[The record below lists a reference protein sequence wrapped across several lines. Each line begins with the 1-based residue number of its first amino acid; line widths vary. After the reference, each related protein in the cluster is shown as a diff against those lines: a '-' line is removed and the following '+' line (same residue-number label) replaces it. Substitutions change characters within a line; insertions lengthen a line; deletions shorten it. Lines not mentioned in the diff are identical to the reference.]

1 MATWVYTWVG
11 SRERERGSFHVC
23 FSAACCWRV
32 TRAVQGLAWSPST
45 RNILYNFKVDVP
57 SPPSLLP
64 PPPPCTKLE
73 LMYSTAGWAFTL
85 YGPQM
90 LENDSTLGDE
100 RVCFV
105 TVVGAIL

>member
-1 MATWVYTWVG
+1 MRADDG
-11 SRERERGSFHVC
+11 
-23 FSAACCWRV
+23 RV
-32 TRAVQGLAWSPST
+32 LLLVRAVVTGVPRCPQAQQGGH
-45 RNILYNFKVDVP
+45 
-57 SPPSLLP
+57 SL
-64 PPPPCTKLE
+64 
-73 LMYSTAGWAFTL
+73 SF